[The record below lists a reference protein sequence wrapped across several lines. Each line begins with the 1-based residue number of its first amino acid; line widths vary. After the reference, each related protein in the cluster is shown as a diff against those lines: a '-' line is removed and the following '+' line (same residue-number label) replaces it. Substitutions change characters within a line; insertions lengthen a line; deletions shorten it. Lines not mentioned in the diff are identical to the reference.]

1 LDLDMKNQTLL
12 DTQAAERADDRK
24 NFEAAMLKH
33 AVNEV
38 TFTPTE
44 LAFHATQGWDT
55 LKIIEVNMEL
65 VMEDLNQV
73 RMITGRLQEVLA
85 LCDDRN
91 GRESSEAGKR
101 VQSLKWQLFGVASH
115 LRGTAKNLHKAIGLC
130 LHWESATLIH
140 AAVCLSATAYE
151 AAHTANEDSRY

>member
-1 LDLDMKNQTLL
+1 MKNQTLL
-12 DTQAAERADDRK
+12 DTQAAERADARK

-44 LAFHATQGWDT
+44 LAFHATKGWDT

-65 VMEDLNQV
+65 VMEDLHQV
-73 RMITGRLQEVLA
+73 KTLTGKLNEA
-85 LCDDRN
+85 LGYCADRN
-91 GRESSEAGKR
+91 GRESSDAGKR
-101 VQSLKWQLFGVASH
+101 VREIRWQLFGVSRH

-151 AAHTANEDSRY
+151 AAHTANEDSRD